1 MSISVIKNG
10 GGGQG
15 DVGNLSKGKAPRL
28 PVGIEVRK
36 KKERR
41 KLDVPVMTPPHPP
54 SCALA
59 HRRPALPGGWGLTP
73 NTRGCKHFSSHINRM
88 DSLPAT

>member
-41 KLDVPVMTPPHPP
+41 KLDVPVMTPPHPRLPRP
-54 SCALA
+54 SPQETRTA
-59 HRRPALPGGWGLTP
+59 WGLGADP
-73 NTRGCKHFSSHINRM
+73 KHQG
-88 DSLPAT
+88 L